1 MRARTTARSR
11 WRGVPITSSA
21 TSVLA
26 LDTATPYVTVAV
38 ADDGVVISE
47 ESIAPEPGGR
57 PRAATALMPAVG
69 RAVER
74 AGGWG
79 RVERIG
85 VGVGP
90 GSFTGLRIGVA
101 TARALAQGL
110 GKPLSPVVSLRALAL
125 GVGERE
131 SHRARLALIDAR
143 RGQVFAALYD
153 ADGRELRPPFV
164 AGPDEAAA
172 GIGGLAAAPLAVGD
186 GSIRFRQTFE
196 AAGAEVPPDG
206 DDAHRLWARNVC
218 ALAGSTGAMR
228 LEAVEPIYLRPP
240 DAELWRERQRPTDGD

>member
-1 MRARTTARSR
+1 MARSA
-11 WRGVPITSSA
+11 SC
-21 TSVLA
+21 VLA
-26 LDTATPYVTVAV
+26 LDTATPDVTVA
-38 ADDGVVISE
+38 AAEDGVVISE

-74 AGGWG
+74 AGGWE

-110 GKPLSPVVSLRALAL
+110 MKPLAPVVSLRALAL

-131 SHRARLALIDAR
+131 SHRPRLALIDAR
-143 RGQVFAALYD
+143 RSQVFGALYD
-153 ADGRELRPPFV
+153 AGGRELRPPFV
-164 AGPDEAAA
+164 AGPEEAAA
-172 GIGGLAAAPLAVGD
+172 GIGDLPAAPIAVGD

-206 DDAHRLWARNVC
+206 DEAHRLWARHVC
-218 ALAGSTGAMR
+218 ALAETTGATR
-228 LEAVEPIYLRPP
+228 LGAVEPIYLRPP
-240 DAELWRERQRPTDGD
+240 DAELWRERQRATDGD